1 MQNLMEYLKQKQK
14 QEEGQQQAQD
24 DKMAEY
30 KSQMPNVNSY
40 KNPKMPKI
48 PSGGM
53 KMPKI

>member
-1 MQNLMEYLKQKQK
+1 MEYLKQKQK

-40 KNPKMPKI
+40 KNPKMPKMS
-48 PSGGM
+48 SGGM